1 MSNPVFSE
9 TPPGCTHPPTL
20 KYGVH
25 TMTSN
30 LTDTVTIRLRKA
42 DIAYLKD
49 LQKDYPGDTVGS
61 MIRRMVERRID
72 EMRAST
78 PQE

>member
-1 MSNPVFSE
+1 
-9 TPPGCTHPPTL
+9 
-20 KYGVH
+20 
-25 TMTSN
+25 MTSN